1 MNSLFFSS
9 MMKMREAFRK
19 LSMPANLRR
28 KFSLTTNSDVDD
40 IRIEDF
46 EQIESQ
52 HKPKPTNLKAKTLS
66 LEELAKNDSDQ
77 STKGISYNDIIT
89 IRKNSMK
96 RRKSENIIDVLGLHS
111 IGAELT
117 SQVSSNLQTFRYQQ
131 IANQKQNKYSKIQN
145 MHVKLPSRRTSI
157 QEILSAKPSKTK
169 RKNLQ
174 AKSFEAEE
182 ILERAITEG
191 YAEFVKK
198 LIETEQVN
206 INKLNDTG
214 YSALHLAAIV
224 NKPEIIKLLLDYG
237 AFININDLSGFTPL
251 EVAVNEGS
259 FDSACVLIENG
270 ADQTFIMDG
279 RLDTK
284 MLQQSEDV
292 SNEN

>member
-1 MNSLFFSS
+1 

-28 KFSLTTNSDVDD
+28 KFSLTPNNDVDD

-46 EQIESQ
+46 ERLESQ
-52 HKPKPTNLKAKTLS
+52 HKAMPTSLEGKTLS
-66 LEELAKNDSDQ
+66 LEELAKNDFDQ
-77 STKGISYNDIIT
+77 RTKGISYNDIIT

-117 SQVSSNLQTFRYQQ
+117 SQVSSNLQTVRYQQ
-131 IANQKQNKYSKIQN
+131 SANQKQNKYSKMQN
-145 MHVKLPSRRTSI
+145 IHVKLPSRRTSI
-157 QEILSAKPSKTK
+157 QEILSVKPSKTK

-174 AKSFEAEE
+174 TKSFEAEE
-182 ILERAITEG
+182 ILERAITAG
-191 YAEFVKK
+191 YVEFVKK

-206 INKLNDTG
+206 INKLNGTG

-224 NKPEIIKLLLDYG
+224 NNPEIIKLLLENG

-284 MLQQSEDV
+284 MLQQSQDA

>member
-1 MNSLFFSS
+1 
-9 MMKMREAFRK
+9 MMKVREAFRK

-28 KFSLTTNSDVDD
+28 KFSLTPNNDVDD

-46 EQIESQ
+46 ERLESQ
-52 HKPKPTNLKAKTLS
+52 HKPMPTSLKGKTLS
-66 LEELAKNDSDQ
+66 LEELAKNDFDQ
-77 STKGISYNDIIT
+77 RTKGISYNDIIT

-117 SQVSSNLQTFRYQQ
+117 SQVSSNLQTVRYQQ
-131 IANQKQNKYSKIQN
+131 SANQKQNKYSKMQN
-145 MHVKLPSRRTSI
+145 IHVKLPSRRTSI
-157 QEILSAKPSKTK
+157 QEILSVKPSKTK

-174 AKSFEAEE
+174 TKSFEAEE

-191 YAEFVKK
+191 YVEFVKK

-206 INKLNDTG
+206 INKLNGTG

-224 NKPEIIKLLLDYG
+224 NNPEIIKLLLENG

-284 MLQQSEDV
+284 MLQQSQDA

>member
-1 MNSLFFSS
+1 

-28 KFSLTTNSDVDD
+28 KFSLTPNNDVDD
-40 IRIEDF
+40 IRIEAF
-46 EQIESQ
+46 ERLESQ
-52 HKPKPTNLKAKTLS
+52 HKPMPTSLKGKTLS
-66 LEELAKNDSDQ
+66 LEELAKNDFDQ
-77 STKGISYNDIIT
+77 RTKGISYNDIIT

-117 SQVSSNLQTFRYQQ
+117 SQVSSNLQTVRYQQ
-131 IANQKQNKYSKIQN
+131 SANQKQNKYSKMQN
-145 MHVKLPSRRTSI
+145 IHVKLPSRRTSI
-157 QEILSAKPSKTK
+157 QEILSVKPSKTK

-191 YAEFVKK
+191 YVEFVKK

-206 INKLNDTG
+206 INKLNGTG

-224 NKPEIIKLLLDYG
+224 NNPEIIKLLLENG

-284 MLQQSEDV
+284 MLQQPQDA

>member
-1 MNSLFFSS
+1 

-28 KFSLTTNSDVDD
+28 KFSLTPNNDVDD

-46 EQIESQ
+46 ERLESQ
-52 HKPKPTNLKAKTLS
+52 HKAMPTSLEGKTLS
-66 LEELAKNDSDQ
+66 LEELAKNDFDQ
-77 STKGISYNDIIT
+77 RTKGISYNDIIT

-117 SQVSSNLQTFRYQQ
+117 SQVSSNLQTVRYQQ
-131 IANQKQNKYSKIQN
+131 SANQKQNKYSKMQN
-145 MHVKLPSRRTSI
+145 IHVKLPSRRTSI
-157 QEILSAKPSKTK
+157 QEILSVKPSKTK

-174 AKSFEAEE
+174 TKSFEAQE

-191 YAEFVKK
+191 YVEFVKK

-206 INKLNDTG
+206 INKLNGTG

-224 NKPEIIKLLLDYG
+224 NNPEIIKLLLENG

-284 MLQQSEDV
+284 MLQQSQDA

>member
-1 MNSLFFSS
+1 
-9 MMKMREAFRK
+9 MREAFRK

-28 KFSLTTNSDVDD
+28 KFSLTPNNDVDD

-46 EQIESQ
+46 ERLESQ
-52 HKPKPTNLKAKTLS
+52 HKPMPTSLKGKTLS
-66 LEELAKNDSDQ
+66 LEELAKNDFDQ
-77 STKGISYNDIIT
+77 RTKGISYNDIIT

-117 SQVSSNLQTFRYQQ
+117 SQVSSNLQTVRYQQ
-131 IANQKQNKYSKIQN
+131 SANQKQNKYSKMQN
-145 MHVKLPSRRTSI
+145 IHVKLPSRRTSI
-157 QEILSAKPSKTK
+157 QEILSVKPSKTK

-174 AKSFEAEE
+174 TKSFEAEE

-191 YAEFVKK
+191 YVEFVKK

-206 INKLNDTG
+206 INKLNGTG

-224 NKPEIIKLLLDYG
+224 NNPEIIKLLLENG

-284 MLQQSEDV
+284 MLQQSQDA

>member
-1 MNSLFFSS
+1 

-28 KFSLTTNSDVDD
+28 KFSLTPNSDVDD

-46 EQIESQ
+46 ERLESQ
-52 HKPKPTNLKAKTLS
+52 HKPMPRSLEGKTLS
-66 LEELAKNDSDQ
+66 LEELAKNDFDQ
-77 STKGISYNDIIT
+77 RTKGISYNDIIT

-117 SQVSSNLQTFRYQQ
+117 SQVSSNLQTVRYQQ
-131 IANQKQNKYSKIQN
+131 SANQKQNKYSKMQN
-145 MHVKLPSRRTSI
+145 IHVKLPSRRTSI
-157 QEILSAKPSKTK
+157 QEILSVKPSKTK

-174 AKSFEAEE
+174 TKSFEAEE
-182 ILERAITEG
+182 ILERAITAG
-191 YAEFVKK
+191 YVEFVKK

-206 INKLNDTG
+206 INKLNGTG

-224 NKPEIIKLLLDYG
+224 NNPEIIKLLLENG

-284 MLQQSEDV
+284 MLQQSQDA

>member
-1 MNSLFFSS
+1 

-19 LSMPANLRR
+19 LSIPANLRR
-28 KFSLTTNSDVDD
+28 KFSLTPNNDVDD

-46 EQIESQ
+46 ERLESQ
-52 HKPKPTNLKAKTLS
+52 HKPMPTSLEGKTLS
-66 LEELAKNDSDQ
+66 LEELAKNDFDQ
-77 STKGISYNDIIT
+77 RTKGISYNDIIT

-117 SQVSSNLQTFRYQQ
+117 SQVSSNLQTVRYQQ
-131 IANQKQNKYSKIQN
+131 SANQKQNKYSKMQN
-145 MHVKLPSRRTSI
+145 IHVKLPSRRTSI
-157 QEILSAKPSKTK
+157 QEILSVKPSKTK

-191 YAEFVKK
+191 YVEFVKK

-206 INKLNDTG
+206 INKLNGTG

-224 NKPEIIKLLLDYG
+224 NNPEIIKLLLENG

-259 FDSACVLIENG
+259 FDSACVLIEHG

-284 MLQQSEDV
+284 MLQQSQDA

>member
-1 MNSLFFSS
+1 
-9 MMKMREAFRK
+9 MREAFRK

-28 KFSLTTNSDVDD
+28 KFSLTPNNDVDD
-40 IRIEDF
+40 IRIEAF
-46 EQIESQ
+46 ERLESQ
-52 HKPKPTNLKAKTLS
+52 HKPMPTSLKGKTLS
-66 LEELAKNDSDQ
+66 LEELAKNDFDQ
-77 STKGISYNDIIT
+77 RTKGISYNDIIT

-117 SQVSSNLQTFRYQQ
+117 SQVSSNLQTVRYQQ
-131 IANQKQNKYSKIQN
+131 SANQKQNKYSKMQN
-145 MHVKLPSRRTSI
+145 IHVKLPSRRTSI
-157 QEILSAKPSKTK
+157 QEILSVKPSKTK

-174 AKSFEAEE
+174 TKSFEAEE

-191 YAEFVKK
+191 YVEFVKK

-206 INKLNDTG
+206 INKLNGTG

-224 NKPEIIKLLLDYG
+224 NNPEIIKLLLENG

-284 MLQQSEDV
+284 MLQQSQDA

>member
-1 MNSLFFSS
+1 

-19 LSMPANLRR
+19 LSIPANLRR
-28 KFSLTTNSDVDD
+28 KFSLTPNNDVDD

-46 EQIESQ
+46 ERLESQ
-52 HKPKPTNLKAKTLS
+52 HKAMPTSLEGKTLS
-66 LEELAKNDSDQ
+66 LEELAKNDFDQ
-77 STKGISYNDIIT
+77 RTKGISYNDIIT

-117 SQVSSNLQTFRYQQ
+117 SQVSSNLQTVRYQQ
-131 IANQKQNKYSKIQN
+131 SANQKQNKYSKMQN
-145 MHVKLPSRRTSI
+145 IHVKLPSRRTSI
-157 QEILSAKPSKTK
+157 QEILSVKPSKTK

-174 AKSFEAEE
+174 TKSFEAQE

-191 YAEFVKK
+191 YVEFVKK

-206 INKLNDTG
+206 INKLNGTG

-224 NKPEIIKLLLDYG
+224 NNPEIIKLLLENG

-284 MLQQSEDV
+284 MLQQSQDA

>member
-1 MNSLFFSS
+1 

-28 KFSLTTNSDVDD
+28 KFSLTPNNDVDD

-46 EQIESQ
+46 ERLESQ
-52 HKPKPTNLKAKTLS
+52 HKAMPTSLEGKTLS
-66 LEELAKNDSDQ
+66 LEELAKNDFDQ
-77 STKGISYNDIIT
+77 RTKGISYNDIIT

-117 SQVSSNLQTFRYQQ
+117 SQVSSNLQTVRYQQ
-131 IANQKQNKYSKIQN
+131 SANQKQNKYSKMQN
-145 MHVKLPSRRTSI
+145 IHVKLPSRRTSI
-157 QEILSAKPSKTK
+157 QEILSVKPSKTK

-174 AKSFEAEE
+174 TKSFEAEE

-191 YAEFVKK
+191 YVEFVKK

-206 INKLNDTG
+206 INKLNGTG

-224 NKPEIIKLLLDYG
+224 NNPEIIKLLLENG
-237 AFININDLSGFTPL
+237 ASININDLSGFTPL

-259 FDSACVLIENG
+259 FDSACVLIEHG

-284 MLQQSEDV
+284 MLQQSQDA

>member
-1 MNSLFFSS
+1 
-9 MMKMREAFRK
+9 MREAFRK

-28 KFSLTTNSDVDD
+28 KFSLTPNNDVDD

-46 EQIESQ
+46 ERLESQ
-52 HKPKPTNLKAKTLS
+52 HKPMPTSLKGKTLS
-66 LEELAKNDSDQ
+66 LEELAKNDFDQ
-77 STKGISYNDIIT
+77 RTKGISYNDIIT

-117 SQVSSNLQTFRYQQ
+117 SQVSSNLQTVRYQQ
-131 IANQKQNKYSKIQN
+131 SANQKQNKYSKMQN
-145 MHVKLPSRRTSI
+145 IHVKLPSRRTSI
-157 QEILSAKPSKTK
+157 QEILSVKPSKTK

-174 AKSFEAEE
+174 TKSFEAEE

-191 YAEFVKK
+191 YVEFVKK

-206 INKLNDTG
+206 INKLNGTG

-224 NKPEIIKLLLDYG
+224 NNPEIIKLLLENG

-279 RLDTK
+279 RLDAK
-284 MLQQSEDV
+284 MLQQSQDA

>member
-1 MNSLFFSS
+1 

-19 LSMPANLRR
+19 LSIPANLRR
-28 KFSLTTNSDVDD
+28 KFSLTPNNDVDD

-46 EQIESQ
+46 ERLESQ
-52 HKPKPTNLKAKTLS
+52 HKPMPTSLEGKTLS
-66 LEELAKNDSDQ
+66 LEELAKNDFDQ
-77 STKGISYNDIIT
+77 RTKGISYNDIIT

-117 SQVSSNLQTFRYQQ
+117 SQVSSNLQTVRYQQ
-131 IANQKQNKYSKIQN
+131 SANQKQNKYSKMQN
-145 MHVKLPSRRTSI
+145 IHVKLPSRRTSI
-157 QEILSAKPSKTK
+157 QEILSVKPSKTK

-174 AKSFEAEE
+174 TKSFEAQE

-191 YAEFVKK
+191 YVEFVKK

-206 INKLNDTG
+206 INKLNGTG

-224 NKPEIIKLLLDYG
+224 NNPEIIKLLLENG

-259 FDSACVLIENG
+259 FDSACVLIEHG

-284 MLQQSEDV
+284 MLQQSQDA

>member
-1 MNSLFFSS
+1 

-28 KFSLTTNSDVDD
+28 KFSLTPNNDVDD
-40 IRIEDF
+40 IRIEAF
-46 EQIESQ
+46 ERLESQ
-52 HKPKPTNLKAKTLS
+52 HKPMPTSLKGKTLS
-66 LEELAKNDSDQ
+66 LEELAKNDFDQ
-77 STKGISYNDIIT
+77 RTKGISYNDIIT

-117 SQVSSNLQTFRYQQ
+117 SQVSSNLQTVRYQQ
-131 IANQKQNKYSKIQN
+131 SANQKQNKYSKMQN
-145 MHVKLPSRRTSI
+145 IHVKLPSRRTSI
-157 QEILSAKPSKTK
+157 QEILSVKPSKTK

-174 AKSFEAEE
+174 TKSFEAEE

-191 YAEFVKK
+191 YVEFVKK

-206 INKLNDTG
+206 INKLNGTG

-224 NKPEIIKLLLDYG
+224 NNPEIIKLLLENG

-259 FDSACVLIENG
+259 FDSACVLIEHG

-284 MLQQSEDV
+284 MLQQSQDA

>member
-1 MNSLFFSS
+1 ML
-9 MMKMREAFRK
+9 KMREAFRK

-28 KFSLTTNSDVDD
+28 KFSLTPNNDVDD

-46 EQIESQ
+46 ERLESQ
-52 HKPKPTNLKAKTLS
+52 HKAMPTSLEGKTLS
-66 LEELAKNDSDQ
+66 LEELAKNDFDQ
-77 STKGISYNDIIT
+77 RTKGISYNDIIT

-117 SQVSSNLQTFRYQQ
+117 SQVSSNLQTVRYQQ
-131 IANQKQNKYSKIQN
+131 SANQKQNKYSKMQN
-145 MHVKLPSRRTSI
+145 IHVKLPSRRTSI
-157 QEILSAKPSKTK
+157 QEILSVKPSKTK

-174 AKSFEAEE
+174 TKSFEAQE

-191 YAEFVKK
+191 YVEFVKK

-206 INKLNDTG
+206 INKLNGTG

-224 NKPEIIKLLLDYG
+224 NNPEIIKLLLENG

-259 FDSACVLIENG
+259 FDSACVLIEHG

-284 MLQQSEDV
+284 MLQQSQDA

>member
-1 MNSLFFSS
+1 

-28 KFSLTTNSDVDD
+28 KFSLTPNNDVDD

-46 EQIESQ
+46 ERLESQ
-52 HKPKPTNLKAKTLS
+52 HKPMSTSLEGKTLS
-66 LEELAKNDSDQ
+66 LEELAKNDFDQ
-77 STKGISYNDIIT
+77 RTKGISYNDIIT

-117 SQVSSNLQTFRYQQ
+117 SQVSSNLQTVRYQQ
-131 IANQKQNKYSKIQN
+131 SANQKQNKYSKMQN
-145 MHVKLPSRRTSI
+145 IHVKLPSRRTSI
-157 QEILSAKPSKTK
+157 QEILSVKPSKTK

-174 AKSFEAEE
+174 TKSFEAEE

-191 YAEFVKK
+191 YVEFVKK

-206 INKLNDTG
+206 INKLNGTG

-224 NKPEIIKLLLDYG
+224 NNPEIIKLLLENG

-284 MLQQSEDV
+284 MLQQSQDA

>member
-1 MNSLFFSS
+1 

-28 KFSLTTNSDVDD
+28 KFSLTPNNDVDD

-46 EQIESQ
+46 ERLESQ
-52 HKPKPTNLKAKTLS
+52 HKPMPTSLEGKTLS
-66 LEELAKNDSDQ
+66 LEELAKNDFDQ
-77 STKGISYNDIIT
+77 RTKGISYNDIIT

-117 SQVSSNLQTFRYQQ
+117 SQVSSNLQTVRYQQ
-131 IANQKQNKYSKIQN
+131 SANQKQNKYSKMQN
-145 MHVKLPSRRTSI
+145 IHVKLPSRRTSI
-157 QEILSAKPSKTK
+157 QEILSVKPSKTK

-174 AKSFEAEE
+174 TKSFEAQE

-191 YAEFVKK
+191 YVEFVKK

-206 INKLNDTG
+206 INKLNGTG

-224 NKPEIIKLLLDYG
+224 NNPEIIKLLLENG

-284 MLQQSEDV
+284 MLQQSQDA

>member
-1 MNSLFFSS
+1 
-9 MMKMREAFRK
+9 MREAFRK

-28 KFSLTTNSDVDD
+28 KFSLTPNNDVDD
-40 IRIEDF
+40 IRIEAF
-46 EQIESQ
+46 ERLESQ
-52 HKPKPTNLKAKTLS
+52 HKPMPTSLKGKTLS
-66 LEELAKNDSDQ
+66 LEELAKNDFDQ
-77 STKGISYNDIIT
+77 RTKGISYNDIIT

-117 SQVSSNLQTFRYQQ
+117 SQVSSNLQTVRYQQ
-131 IANQKQNKYSKIQN
+131 SANQKQNKYSKMQN
-145 MHVKLPSRRTSI
+145 IHVKLPSRRTSI
-157 QEILSAKPSKTK
+157 QEILSVKPSKTK

-174 AKSFEAEE
+174 TKSFEAQE

-191 YAEFVKK
+191 YVEFVKK

-206 INKLNDTG
+206 INKLNGTG

-224 NKPEIIKLLLDYG
+224 NNPEIIKLLLENG

-284 MLQQSEDV
+284 MLQQSQDA

>member
-1 MNSLFFSS
+1 

-28 KFSLTTNSDVDD
+28 KFSLTPNNDVDD
-40 IRIEDF
+40 IRIEAF
-46 EQIESQ
+46 ERLESQ
-52 HKPKPTNLKAKTLS
+52 HKPMPTSLKGKTLS
-66 LEELAKNDSDQ
+66 LEELAKNDFDQ
-77 STKGISYNDIIT
+77 RTKGISYNDIIT

-117 SQVSSNLQTFRYQQ
+117 SQVSSNLQTVRYQQ
-131 IANQKQNKYSKIQN
+131 SANQKQNKYSKMQN
-145 MHVKLPSRRTSI
+145 IHVKLPSRRTSI
-157 QEILSAKPSKTK
+157 QEILSVKPSKTK

-174 AKSFEAEE
+174 TKSFEAEE

-191 YAEFVKK
+191 YVEFVKK

-206 INKLNDTG
+206 INKLNGTG

-224 NKPEIIKLLLDYG
+224 NNPEIIKLLLENG

-284 MLQQSEDV
+284 MLQQSQDA

>member
-1 MNSLFFSS
+1 

-19 LSMPANLRR
+19 LSIPANLRR
-28 KFSLTTNSDVDD
+28 KFSLTPNNDVDD

-46 EQIESQ
+46 ERLESQ
-52 HKPKPTNLKAKTLS
+52 HKPMPTSLEGKTLS
-66 LEELAKNDSDQ
+66 LEELAKNDFDQ
-77 STKGISYNDIIT
+77 RTKGISYNDIIT

-117 SQVSSNLQTFRYQQ
+117 SQVSSNLQTVRYQQ
-131 IANQKQNKYSKIQN
+131 SANQKQNKYSKMQN
-145 MHVKLPSRRTSI
+145 IHVKLPSRRTSI
-157 QEILSAKPSKTK
+157 QEILSVKPSKTK

-191 YAEFVKK
+191 YVEFVKK

-206 INKLNDTG
+206 INKLNGTG

-224 NKPEIIKLLLDYG
+224 NNPEIIKLLLENG

-259 FDSACVLIENG
+259 FDIACVLIENG

-284 MLQQSEDV
+284 MLQQSQDA

>member
-1 MNSLFFSS
+1 

-28 KFSLTTNSDVDD
+28 KFSLTPNNDVDD
-40 IRIEDF
+40 IRIEEF
-46 EQIESQ
+46 QRLESQ
-52 HKPKPTNLKAKTLS
+52 HKPMSTSLEGKTLS
-66 LEELAKNDSDQ
+66 LEELAKNDFDQ
-77 STKGISYNDIIT
+77 RTKGISYNDIIT

-117 SQVSSNLQTFRYQQ
+117 SQVSSNLQTVRYQQ
-131 IANQKQNKYSKIQN
+131 SANQKQNKYSKMQN
-145 MHVKLPSRRTSI
+145 IHVQLPSRRTSI
-157 QEILSAKPSKTK
+157 QEILSVKPSKTK

-174 AKSFEAEE
+174 TKSFEAEE

-191 YAEFVKK
+191 YVEFVKK

-206 INKLNDTG
+206 INKLNGTG

-224 NKPEIIKLLLDYG
+224 NNPEIIKLLLENG

-284 MLQQSEDV
+284 MLQQSQDA

>member
-1 MNSLFFSS
+1 

-28 KFSLTTNSDVDD
+28 KFSLTPNSDVDD

-46 EQIESQ
+46 ERLESQ
-52 HKPKPTNLKAKTLS
+52 HKAMPTSLEGKTLS
-66 LEELAKNDSDQ
+66 LEELAKNDFDQ
-77 STKGISYNDIIT
+77 RTKGISYNDIIT

-117 SQVSSNLQTFRYQQ
+117 SQVSSNLQTVRYQQ
-131 IANQKQNKYSKIQN
+131 SANQKQNKYSKMQN
-145 MHVKLPSRRTSI
+145 IHVKLPSRRTSI
-157 QEILSAKPSKTK
+157 QEILSVKPSKTK

-174 AKSFEAEE
+174 TKSFEAEE
-182 ILERAITEG
+182 ILERAITAG
-191 YAEFVKK
+191 YVEFVKK

-206 INKLNDTG
+206 INKLNGTG

-224 NKPEIIKLLLDYG
+224 NNPEIIKLLLENG

-259 FDSACVLIENG
+259 FDSACVLIEHG

-284 MLQQSEDV
+284 MLQQSQDA

>member
-1 MNSLFFSS
+1 ML
-9 MMKMREAFRK
+9 KMREAFRK

-28 KFSLTTNSDVDD
+28 KFSLTPNNDVDD

-46 EQIESQ
+46 ERLESQ
-52 HKPKPTNLKAKTLS
+52 HKPMPTSLEGKTLS
-66 LEELAKNDSDQ
+66 LEELAKNDFDQ
-77 STKGISYNDIIT
+77 RTKGISYNDIIT

-117 SQVSSNLQTFRYQQ
+117 SQVSSNLQTVRYQQ
-131 IANQKQNKYSKIQN
+131 SANQKQNKYSKMQN
-145 MHVKLPSRRTSI
+145 IHVKLPSRRTSI
-157 QEILSAKPSKTK
+157 QEILSVKPSKTK

-174 AKSFEAEE
+174 TKSFEAQE

-191 YAEFVKK
+191 YVEFVKK

-206 INKLNDTG
+206 INKLNGTG

-224 NKPEIIKLLLDYG
+224 NNPEIIKLLLENG

-284 MLQQSEDV
+284 MLQQSQDA

>member
-1 MNSLFFSS
+1 

-28 KFSLTTNSDVDD
+28 KFSLTPNNDVDD

-46 EQIESQ
+46 ERLESQ
-52 HKPKPTNLKAKTLS
+52 HKPMPTSLKGKTLS
-66 LEELAKNDSDQ
+66 LEELAKNDFDQ
-77 STKGISYNDIIT
+77 RTKGISYNDIIT

-117 SQVSSNLQTFRYQQ
+117 SQVSSNLQTVRYQQ
-131 IANQKQNKYSKIQN
+131 SANQKQNKYSKMQN
-145 MHVKLPSRRTSI
+145 IHVKLPSRRTSI
-157 QEILSAKPSKTK
+157 QEILSVKPSKTK

-174 AKSFEAEE
+174 TKSFEAEE
-182 ILERAITEG
+182 ILERAITAG
-191 YAEFVKK
+191 YVEFVKK

-206 INKLNDTG
+206 INKLNGTG

-224 NKPEIIKLLLDYG
+224 NNPEIIKLLLENG

-284 MLQQSEDV
+284 MLQQSQDA

>member
-1 MNSLFFSS
+1 

-19 LSMPANLRR
+19 LSIPANLRR
-28 KFSLTTNSDVDD
+28 KFSLTPNNDVDD

-46 EQIESQ
+46 ERLESQ
-52 HKPKPTNLKAKTLS
+52 HNPMPTSLEGKTLS
-66 LEELAKNDSDQ
+66 LEELAKNDFDQ
-77 STKGISYNDIIT
+77 RTKGISYNDIIT

-117 SQVSSNLQTFRYQQ
+117 SQVSSNLQTVRYQQ
-131 IANQKQNKYSKIQN
+131 SANQKQNKYSKMQN
-145 MHVKLPSRRTSI
+145 IHVKLPSRRTSI
-157 QEILSAKPSKTK
+157 QEILSVKPSKTK

-174 AKSFEAEE
+174 TKSFEAQE

-191 YAEFVKK
+191 YVEFVKK

-206 INKLNDTG
+206 INKLNGTG

-224 NKPEIIKLLLDYG
+224 NNPEIIKLLLENG

-259 FDSACVLIENG
+259 FDSACVLIEHG

-284 MLQQSEDV
+284 MLQQSQDA

>member
-1 MNSLFFSS
+1 MI
-9 MMKMREAFRK
+9 KMREAFRK
-19 LSMPANLRR
+19 LSIPANLRR
-28 KFSLTTNSDVDD
+28 KFSLTPNNDVDD

-46 EQIESQ
+46 ERLESQ
-52 HKPKPTNLKAKTLS
+52 HKPMPTSLKGKTLS
-66 LEELAKNDSDQ
+66 LEELAKNDFDQ
-77 STKGISYNDIIT
+77 RTKGISYNDIIT

-117 SQVSSNLQTFRYQQ
+117 SQVSSNLQTVRYQQ
-131 IANQKQNKYSKIQN
+131 SANQKQNKYSKMQN
-145 MHVKLPSRRTSI
+145 IHVKLPSRRTSI
-157 QEILSAKPSKTK
+157 QEILSVKPSKTK

-191 YAEFVKK
+191 YVEFVKK

-206 INKLNDTG
+206 INKLNGTG

-224 NKPEIIKLLLDYG
+224 NNPEIIKLLLENG

-284 MLQQSEDV
+284 MLQQSQDA

>member
-1 MNSLFFSS
+1 

-28 KFSLTTNSDVDD
+28 KFSLTPNNDVDD

-46 EQIESQ
+46 ERLESQ
-52 HKPKPTNLKAKTLS
+52 HKAMPTSLEGKTLS
-66 LEELAKNDSDQ
+66 LEELAKNDFDQ
-77 STKGISYNDIIT
+77 RTKGISYNDIIT

-117 SQVSSNLQTFRYQQ
+117 SQVSSNLQTVRYQQ
-131 IANQKQNKYSKIQN
+131 SANQKQNKYSKMQN
-145 MHVKLPSRRTSI
+145 IHVKLPSRRTSI
-157 QEILSAKPSKTK
+157 QEILSVKPSKTK

-174 AKSFEAEE
+174 TKSFEAEE
-182 ILERAITEG
+182 ILERAITAG
-191 YAEFVKK
+191 YVEFVKK

-206 INKLNDTG
+206 INKLNGTG

-224 NKPEIIKLLLDYG
+224 NNPEIIKLLLENG

-259 FDSACVLIENG
+259 FDSACVLIEHG

-284 MLQQSEDV
+284 MLQQSQDA

>member
-1 MNSLFFSS
+1 

-28 KFSLTTNSDVDD
+28 KFSLTPNNDVDD

-46 EQIESQ
+46 ERLESQ
-52 HKPKPTNLKAKTLS
+52 HKAMPTSLEGKTLS
-66 LEELAKNDSDQ
+66 LEELAKNDFDQ
-77 STKGISYNDIIT
+77 RTKGISYNDIIT

-117 SQVSSNLQTFRYQQ
+117 SQVSSNLQTVRYQQ
-131 IANQKQNKYSKIQN
+131 SANQKQNKYSKMQN
-145 MHVKLPSRRTSI
+145 IHVKLPSRRTSI
-157 QEILSAKPSKTK
+157 QEILSVKPSKTK

-174 AKSFEAEE
+174 TKSFEAQE

-191 YAEFVKK
+191 YVEFVKK

-206 INKLNDTG
+206 INKLNGTG

-224 NKPEIIKLLLDYG
+224 NNPEIIKLLLENG

-259 FDSACVLIENG
+259 FDSACVLIEHG

-284 MLQQSEDV
+284 MLQQSQDA

>member
-1 MNSLFFSS
+1 

-28 KFSLTTNSDVDD
+28 KFSLTPNNDVDD

-46 EQIESQ
+46 ERLESQ
-52 HKPKPTNLKAKTLS
+52 HKPMPTSLEGKTLS
-66 LEELAKNDSDQ
+66 LEELAKNDFDQ
-77 STKGISYNDIIT
+77 RTKGISYNDIIT

-117 SQVSSNLQTFRYQQ
+117 SQVSSNLQTVRYQQ
-131 IANQKQNKYSKIQN
+131 SANQKQNKYSKMQN
-145 MHVKLPSRRTSI
+145 IHVKLPSRRTSI
-157 QEILSAKPSKTK
+157 QEILSVKPSKTK

-174 AKSFEAEE
+174 TKSFEAEE
-182 ILERAITEG
+182 ILERAITAG
-191 YAEFVKK
+191 YVEFVKK

-206 INKLNDTG
+206 INKLNGTG

-224 NKPEIIKLLLDYG
+224 NNPEIIKLLLENG

-284 MLQQSEDV
+284 MLQQSQDA

>member
-1 MNSLFFSS
+1 
-9 MMKMREAFRK
+9 
-19 LSMPANLRR
+19 MPANLRR
-28 KFSLTTNSDVDD
+28 KFSLTPNNDVDD
-40 IRIEDF
+40 IRIEAF
-46 EQIESQ
+46 ERLESQ
-52 HKPKPTNLKAKTLS
+52 HKPMPTSLKGKTLS
-66 LEELAKNDSDQ
+66 LEELAKNDFDQ
-77 STKGISYNDIIT
+77 RTKGISYNDIIT

-117 SQVSSNLQTFRYQQ
+117 SQVSSNLQTVRYQQ
-131 IANQKQNKYSKIQN
+131 SANQKQNKYSKMQN
-145 MHVKLPSRRTSI
+145 IHVKLPSRRTSI
-157 QEILSAKPSKTK
+157 QEILSVKPSKTK

-174 AKSFEAEE
+174 TKSFEAEE

-191 YAEFVKK
+191 YVEFVKK

-206 INKLNDTG
+206 INKLNGTG

-224 NKPEIIKLLLDYG
+224 NNPEIIKLLLENG

-284 MLQQSEDV
+284 MLQQSQDA

>member
-1 MNSLFFSS
+1 

-28 KFSLTTNSDVDD
+28 KFSLTPNNDVDD

-46 EQIESQ
+46 ERLESQ
-52 HKPKPTNLKAKTLS
+52 HKAMPTSLEGKTLS
-66 LEELAKNDSDQ
+66 LEELAKNDFDQ
-77 STKGISYNDIIT
+77 RTKGISYNDIIT

-117 SQVSSNLQTFRYQQ
+117 SQVSSNLQTVRYQQ
-131 IANQKQNKYSKIQN
+131 SANQKQNKYSKMQN
-145 MHVKLPSRRTSI
+145 IHVKLPSRRTSI
-157 QEILSAKPSKTK
+157 QEILSVKPSKTK

-174 AKSFEAEE
+174 TKSFEAQE

-191 YAEFVKK
+191 YLEFVKK

-206 INKLNDTG
+206 INKLNGTG

-224 NKPEIIKLLLDYG
+224 NNPEIIKLLLENG

-259 FDSACVLIENG
+259 FDSACVLIEHG

-284 MLQQSEDV
+284 MLQQSQDA

>member
-1 MNSLFFSS
+1 
-9 MMKMREAFRK
+9 MREAFRK

-28 KFSLTTNSDVDD
+28 KFSLTPNNDVDD
-40 IRIEDF
+40 IRIEAF
-46 EQIESQ
+46 ERLESQ
-52 HKPKPTNLKAKTLS
+52 HKPMPTSLKGKTLS
-66 LEELAKNDSDQ
+66 LEELAKNDFDQ
-77 STKGISYNDIIT
+77 RTKGISYNDIIT

-117 SQVSSNLQTFRYQQ
+117 SQVSSNLQTVRYQQ
-131 IANQKQNKYSKIQN
+131 SANQKQNKYSKMQN
-145 MHVKLPSRRTSI
+145 IHVKLPSRRTSI
-157 QEILSAKPSKTK
+157 QEILSVKPSKTK

-174 AKSFEAEE
+174 TKSFEAEE

-191 YAEFVKK
+191 YVEFVKK

-206 INKLNDTG
+206 INKLNGTG

-224 NKPEIIKLLLDYG
+224 NNPEIIKLLLENG

-279 RLDTK
+279 RLDAK
-284 MLQQSEDV
+284 MLQQSQDA

>member
-1 MNSLFFSS
+1 

-28 KFSLTTNSDVDD
+28 KFSLTPNNDVDD

-46 EQIESQ
+46 ERLESQ
-52 HKPKPTNLKAKTLS
+52 HKPMPTSLKGKTLS
-66 LEELAKNDSDQ
+66 LEELAKNDFDQ
-77 STKGISYNDIIT
+77 RTKGISYNDIIT

-117 SQVSSNLQTFRYQQ
+117 SQVSSNLQTVRYQQ
-131 IANQKQNKYSKIQN
+131 SANQKQNKYSKMQN
-145 MHVKLPSRRTSI
+145 IHVKLPSRRTSI
-157 QEILSAKPSKTK
+157 QEILSVKPSKTK

-191 YAEFVKK
+191 YVEFVKK

-206 INKLNDTG
+206 INKLNGTG

-224 NKPEIIKLLLDYG
+224 NNPEIIKLLLENG

-279 RLDTK
+279 RLDAK
-284 MLQQSEDV
+284 MLQQSQDA

>member
-1 MNSLFFSS
+1 

-28 KFSLTTNSDVDD
+28 KFSLTPNNDVDD

-46 EQIESQ
+46 ERLESQ
-52 HKPKPTNLKAKTLS
+52 HKAMPTSLEGKTLS
-66 LEELAKNDSDQ
+66 LEELAKNDFDQ
-77 STKGISYNDIIT
+77 RTKGISYNDIIT

-117 SQVSSNLQTFRYQQ
+117 SQVSSNLQTVRYQQ
-131 IANQKQNKYSKIQN
+131 SANQKQNKYSKMQN
-145 MHVKLPSRRTSI
+145 IHVKLPSRRTSI
-157 QEILSAKPSKTK
+157 QEILSVKPSKTK

-174 AKSFEAEE
+174 TKSFEAEE

-191 YAEFVKK
+191 YVEFVKK

-206 INKLNDTG
+206 INKLNGTG

-224 NKPEIIKLLLDYG
+224 NNPEIIKLLLENG

-259 FDSACVLIENG
+259 FDSACVLIEHG

-284 MLQQSEDV
+284 MLQQSQDA

>member
-1 MNSLFFSS
+1 

-28 KFSLTTNSDVDD
+28 KFSLTPNNDVDD

-46 EQIESQ
+46 ERLESQ
-52 HKPKPTNLKAKTLS
+52 HKPMSTSLEGKTLS
-66 LEELAKNDSDQ
+66 LEELAKNDFDQ
-77 STKGISYNDIIT
+77 RTKGISYNDIIT

-117 SQVSSNLQTFRYQQ
+117 SQVSSNLQTVRYQQ
-131 IANQKQNKYSKIQN
+131 SANQKQNKYSKMQN
-145 MHVKLPSRRTSI
+145 IHVKLPSRRTSI
-157 QEILSAKPSKTK
+157 QEILSVKPSKTK

-174 AKSFEAEE
+174 TKSFEAEE

-191 YAEFVKK
+191 YVEFVKK

-206 INKLNDTG
+206 INKLNGTG

-224 NKPEIIKLLLDYG
+224 NNPEIIKLLLENG

-284 MLQQSEDV
+284 MLQQPQDA

>member
-1 MNSLFFSS
+1 

-28 KFSLTTNSDVDD
+28 KFSLTPNNDVDD

-46 EQIESQ
+46 ERLESQ
-52 HKPKPTNLKAKTLS
+52 HKPMPTSLKGKTLS
-66 LEELAKNDSDQ
+66 LEELAKNDFDQ
-77 STKGISYNDIIT
+77 RTKGISYNDIIT

-117 SQVSSNLQTFRYQQ
+117 SQVSSNLQTVRYQQ
-131 IANQKQNKYSKIQN
+131 SANQKQNKYSKMQN
-145 MHVKLPSRRTSI
+145 IHVKLPSRRTSI
-157 QEILSAKPSKTK
+157 QEILSVKPSKTK

-174 AKSFEAEE
+174 TKSFEAEE

-191 YAEFVKK
+191 YVEFVKK

-206 INKLNDTG
+206 INKLNGTG

-224 NKPEIIKLLLDYG
+224 NNPEIIKLLLENG

-279 RLDTK
+279 RLDAK
-284 MLQQSEDV
+284 MLQQSQDA

>member
-1 MNSLFFSS
+1 

-28 KFSLTTNSDVDD
+28 KFSLTPNNDVDD

-46 EQIESQ
+46 ERLESQ
-52 HKPKPTNLKAKTLS
+52 HKPMPTSLKGKTLS
-66 LEELAKNDSDQ
+66 LEELAKNDFDQ
-77 STKGISYNDIIT
+77 RTKGISYNDIIT

-117 SQVSSNLQTFRYQQ
+117 SQVSSNLQTVRYQQ
-131 IANQKQNKYSKIQN
+131 SANQKQNKYSKMQN
-145 MHVKLPSRRTSI
+145 IHVKLPSRRTSI
-157 QEILSAKPSKTK
+157 QEILSVKPSKTK

-174 AKSFEAEE
+174 TKSFEAEE

-191 YAEFVKK
+191 YVEFVKK

-206 INKLNDTG
+206 INKLNGTG

-224 NKPEIIKLLLDYG
+224 NNPEIIKLLLENG

-284 MLQQSEDV
+284 MLQQSQDA

>member
-1 MNSLFFSS
+1 

-28 KFSLTTNSDVDD
+28 KFSLTPNSDVDD

-46 EQIESQ
+46 ERLESQ
-52 HKPKPTNLKAKTLS
+52 HKPMPRSLEGKTLS
-66 LEELAKNDSDQ
+66 LEELAKNDFDQ
-77 STKGISYNDIIT
+77 RTKGISYNDIIT

-117 SQVSSNLQTFRYQQ
+117 SQVSSNLQTVRYQQ
-131 IANQKQNKYSKIQN
+131 SANQKQNKYSKMQN
-145 MHVKLPSRRTSI
+145 IHVKLPSRRTSI
-157 QEILSAKPSKTK
+157 QEILSVKPSKTK

-174 AKSFEAEE
+174 TKSFEAEE
-182 ILERAITEG
+182 ILERAITAG
-191 YAEFVKK
+191 YVEFVKK

-206 INKLNDTG
+206 INKLNGTG

-224 NKPEIIKLLLDYG
+224 NNPEIIKLLLENG

-279 RLDTK
+279 RLDAK
-284 MLQQSEDV
+284 MLQQSQDA